1 MSFLLRLAI
10 SAGRNRSL
18 FWRNLSRPRLILVSE
33 VKWHKEILNQ
43 AIEPTSPALQGEKSM
58 MQQPQWPF
66 CQSCAMPMNSAEMF
80 GTNTDGSRT
89 QEFCKYCF
97 QNGMFTAPNITVQE
111 MIDKCVSIMSQQK
124 IMPEDQARELMAK
137 TIPNL
142 NRWKR
147 A

>member
-1 MSFLLRLAI
+1 
-10 SAGRNRSL
+10 
-18 FWRNLSRPRLILVSE
+18 
-33 VKWHKEILNQ
+33 
-43 AIEPTSPALQGEKSM
+43 
-58 MQQPQWPF
+58 
-66 CQSCAMPMNSAEMF
+66 MNSAEMF